1 VAVKHLALI
10 AFTLVLAAFVA
21 VCWLIGAVLA
31 SFRGEGWEK
40 P

>member
-1 VAVKHLALI
+1 MRHVALI

-21 VCWLIGAVLA
+21 ICWLIGAVLA
-31 SFRGEGWEK
+31 SFRGERWEK